1 MYTVNVSIY
10 VYLSISFLISLSKHM
25 AYYIC
30 HVIVIGHVSQY
41 IKLTEIHFFPKTCM
55 YNQISECKHV
65 FLFYKQLNVEWNARV
80 WFDVFSGR
88 WLWMSMIVFV
98 RMFAA
103 MLLLTLIGS
112 RLSTLIGLEIWSW
125 RLANWFERE
134 VLIESQI
141 ALWWSFTLV
150 GGKTD
155 LFVLVKQLKRMAEWS
170 MERMIYR
177 EILNAAINGRWGN
190 YIIIHI
196 AWINSAILMCLWIV
210 SNYK

>member
-1 MYTVNVSIY
+1 
-10 VYLSISFLISLSKHM
+10 M

-88 WLWMSMIVFV
+88 WLWMPMIVFV

-177 EILNAAINGRWGN
+177 EILNAAINRRWGN